1 MDFLASGSGVG
12 SLASGCGTMLSYV
25 TKAGT
30 DFTTVIERDFLA
42 SPQYK
47 PDPSTRNNASCVEE
61 HASFQLGGKL
71 AALKKVAVWL
81 TVMNANA
88 TIATLYER
96 QPDVAVAGGAFE
108 LVLPVNSIVTITSLL
123 DAGSHGTHPPPPKP
137 TAFPLPYSEDFEG
150 YPKDDSNIARYF
162 ADMSGAF
169 EVVGGVLK
177 QRTPQMPIGWFGL
190 TADTAPYTIIGAINW
205 GDITVAADVLLPKS
219 STGEST
225 SIGT

>member
-25 TKAGT
+25 SKAGT

-42 SPQYK
+42 SPQHK

-61 HASFQLGGKL
+61 RASFQLGGKL

-96 QPDVAVAGGAFE
+96 QPDVAVVGGTVE

-137 TAFPLPYSEDFEG
+137 APFPLPYSEDFEG

-177 QRTPQMPIGWFGL
+177 QRTPQVGS
-190 TADTAPYTIIGAINW
+190 N
-205 GDITVAADVLLPKS
+205 VAANLIVVL
-219 STGEST
+219 
-225 SIGT
+225 